1 MFWASVEQDSLMPD
15 GGDFVA
21 DATAAS
27 FQYGLLVSGRM
38 SPQDRAEYLI
48 RWHFDNLKVDPGYW
62 DTVRQSFLCGRD
74 SGIRLAELRDRMA
87 PHAASNTVF
96 DPIPFV
102 FSDPS
107 KIPLRDW
114 IYGKYLLRGIV
125 SMTIASGAV
134 GKTSLKIVEALA
146 LATGRPLLG
155 VEVPKPCRV

>member
-1 MFWASVEQDSLMPD
+1 
-15 GGDFVA
+15 
-21 DATAAS
+21 
-27 FQYGLLVSGRM
+27 
-38 SPQDRAEYLI
+38 
-48 RWHFDNLKVDPGYW
+48 
-62 DTVRQSFLCGRD
+62 
-74 SGIRLAELRDRMA
+74 MA